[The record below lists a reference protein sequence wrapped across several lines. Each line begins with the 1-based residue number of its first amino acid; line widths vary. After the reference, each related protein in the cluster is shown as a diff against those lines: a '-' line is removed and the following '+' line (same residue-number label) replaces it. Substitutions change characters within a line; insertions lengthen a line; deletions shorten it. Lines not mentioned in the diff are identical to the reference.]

1 MTNRLDLYR
10 TLNQLK
16 LVLEQLER
24 RFAMV
29 GGLAVSIR
37 AEVRFTKDIDIVV
50 SVKDDSD
57 AEALIYQLTERGYR
71 PVATVEQKRQQ
82 RLATARL
89 ESPEN
94 IPIDIIF
101 TNCGIEPEIL
111 DRASSV
117 TMEESA
123 SIHVAAAEELLA
135 MKVLSMTPKRL
146 QDRIDA
152 RNLLLFNPEIDL
164 NRVHAL
170 LEQIKKR
177 GYDRGQNL
185 LEKIDSLLQD
195 LRSSQ

>member
-10 TLNQLK
+10 TLNQLR
-16 LVLEQLER
+16 LALEQLGR
-24 RFAMV
+24 RFAIV

-37 AEVRFTKDIDIVV
+37 ADVRFTRDIDAVV
-50 SVKDDSD
+50 AVKDDSD
-57 AEALIYQLTERGYR
+57 AEALIYQLAERGYR

-94 IPIDIIF
+94 IAVDIIF
-101 TNCGIEPEIL
+101 ANCGIEPEIVE
-111 DRASSV
+111 RASSIFL
-117 TMEESA
+117 EESGP
-123 SIHVAAAEELLA
+123 IPVVAAEELLA
-135 MKVLSMTPKRL
+135 MKVLSMTPRRL

-152 RNLLLFNPEIDL
+152 QNLVLLNPRIDL
-164 NRVHAL
+164 NRVRAL

-185 LEKIDSLLQD
+185 EEKIDDLLRD
-195 LRSSQ
+195 LHAIK